1 MHAIIN
7 KAEKIISNSFHNE
20 PKVVEIIKLLMLEVY
35 RTAVEEKFNYDVENP
50 INIQILLRKVAKFLR
65 VIGRPDLAQFIH
77 KKTRE
82 IYKYQ

>member
-1 MHAIIN
+1 MSLSSQIKQHALEVFENEGNCILQLKN
-7 KAEKIISNSFHNE
+7 YLDDDFSN
-20 PKVVEIIKLLMLEVY
+20 VVE
-35 RTAVEEKFNYDVENP
+35 FDVENP